1 MVVNPIAMT
10 FVFLIAALLLGA
22 ASISAIRS
30 GRVLSATAFIEISR
44 SQRPL
49 LYWLVIVLQI
59 ISVAVFIGLAVAS
72 L

>member
-1 MVVNPIAMT
+1 MVVNPTAMT
-10 FVFLIAALLLGA
+10 FVFVIAALLLGA
-22 ASISAIRS
+22 ASILAICS
-30 GRVLSATAFIEISR
+30 GRVLSAPAFIEISR

>member
-1 MVVNPIAMT
+1 MNPIAIT

-22 ASISAIRS
+22 ASISAVRS
-30 GRVLSATAFIEISR
+30 GRVLSVPAFIEISR